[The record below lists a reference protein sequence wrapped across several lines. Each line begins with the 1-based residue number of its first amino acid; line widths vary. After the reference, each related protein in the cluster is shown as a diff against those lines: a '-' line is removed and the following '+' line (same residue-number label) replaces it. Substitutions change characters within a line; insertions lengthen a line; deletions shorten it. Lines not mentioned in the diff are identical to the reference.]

1 MVYLFATVKVRLFAG
16 RLRHQRDDR
25 PLSNRPHFISLVACR
40 CVYSPGWSMS
50 FVMDPADPEYL
61 ALLEEEA
68 RRHVGAAGH
77 PCTLTPLYLG
87 QWDYRVFEP

>member
-1 MVYLFATVKVRLFAG
+1 
-16 RLRHQRDDR
+16 
-25 PLSNRPHFISLVACR
+25 
-40 CVYSPGWSMS
+40 MS